1 MSTAEQVKQN
11 EAAAEFSIH
20 PVAGRIGAEIR
31 GIRLGADL
39 EQTALEAIREALL
52 KYKVIFLR
60 DQQHLDDAGQEA
72 FAHRLGDP
80 VAHPTVPI
88 KQGTDYVLEL
98 NSAHGGRADSW
109 HTDVTFV
116 DAYPQASVL
125 RAVVVPEAGGDTV
138 WANTVSAYEHLPA
151 ELQQLVNGLWAV
163 HTNDYDYAAQR
174 SHVSEQAQR
183 YHKEVFK
190 STIYETEHPL
200 VRVHPESGE
209 RALVLGHFVKK
220 IIGLSQADSAQL
232 LSILQAHVTKLENT
246 VRWRWSVGD
255 VVIWDNRATQ
265 HYAINDYGDQHRV
278 VRRVTI
284 DGDVPVS
291 VDGRRSV
298 TRQKYSAAPATAD
311 PSAEETVT
319 PLSAELQAEAQATT
333 GVEVDSE
340 AESA

>member
-1 MSTAEQVKQN
+1 MST
-11 EAAAEFSIH
+11 FSIQ

-31 GIRLGADL
+31 GVQLGGDL
-39 EQTALEAIREALL
+39 EQEVLELLREALL
-52 KYKVIFLR
+52 KYKVLFLPN
-60 DQQHLDDAGQEA
+60 QQHLDDAGQEA
-72 FAHRLGDP
+72 FARRFGDP

-88 KQGTDYVLEL
+88 KEGTEYVLEL

-109 HTDVTFV
+109 HTDVSFV

-138 WANTVSAYEHLPA
+138 WANTVAAYEHLPA
-151 ELQQLVNGLWAV
+151 ELQQLVDGLWAV

-174 SHVSEQAQR
+174 SHVTEDAQR
-183 YHKEVFK
+183 YHQEVFK
-190 STIYETEHPL
+190 STVYETEHPV
-200 VRVHPESGE
+200 VRIHPETGE
-209 RALVLGHFVKK
+209 RALLLGHFVKK

-232 LSILQAHVTKLENT
+232 LSLLQSHVTKLENT
-246 VRWRWSVGD
+246 VRWRWSEGD

-284 DGDVPVS
+284 DGDVPVGI
-291 VDGRRSV
+291 DGRRSI
-298 TRQKYSAAPATAD
+298 TRQKVRTIPVAVEEEVSTGSLVDELSEQQVAA
-311 PSAEETVT
+311 
-319 PLSAELQAEAQATT
+319 
-333 GVEVDSE
+333 E